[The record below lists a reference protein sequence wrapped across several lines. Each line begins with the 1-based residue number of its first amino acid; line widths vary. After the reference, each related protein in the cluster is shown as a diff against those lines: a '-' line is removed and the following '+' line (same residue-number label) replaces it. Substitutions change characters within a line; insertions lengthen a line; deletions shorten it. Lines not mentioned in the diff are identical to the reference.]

1 MRSILITGGAGFIG
15 SHVIRHFVS
24 KYPEYKIINLDVLSY
39 AADLTRL
46 HDIENQINY
55 SFVKG
60 SINDFSL
67 VNKIF
72 HEYKI
77 DSIINLA
84 AESHVDQSILDPG
97 KFADTN
103 ILGTLNL
110 LNISNK
116 YSETREIKRFY
127 HISTDEVYGDLGDKG
142 VFTETSPY
150 KPKSP
155 YSASKAS
162 ADHLVRAFHHTYN
175 LPILIS
181 CCSNNYGPDQHEE
194 KLIPMTIKKIINKQ
208 NIPIYGDGQNI
219 RDWIFVKDHVN
230 AIDEIFHKGKTG
242 ETYNIGSDNE
252 IKNLSL
258 VHQIIDICDKKM
270 DNKEG
275 ESAKLI
281 SFVSDRLGHDF
292 RYAIDNTKII
302 NEIGWNP
309 ATDFKKGLEDTINA
323 YFTKFNI

>member
-1 MRSILITGGAGFIG
+1 MKSILITGGAGFIG
-15 SHVIRHFVS
+15 SHVVRHFVS
-24 KYPEYKIINLDVLSY
+24 KYPQYKIVNLDILSY
-39 AADLTRL
+39 AADLKRL
-46 HDIENQINY
+46 EDIEGQENY

-60 SINDFSL
+60 DINDFDL

-72 HEYKI
+72 QNHNI
-77 DSIINLA
+77 DSVINLA
-84 AESHVDQSILDPG
+84 AESHVDQSIIDPN
-97 KFADTN
+97 KFAETN

-110 LNISNK
+110 LNVSNK
-116 YSETREIKRFY
+116 YWEEKNLKRFY

-142 VFTETSPY
+142 VFKESSPY

-162 ADHLVRAFHHTYN
+162 ADHLVRAFYHTYS

-194 KLIPMTIKKIINKQ
+194 KLIPMTIKNIINQK

-230 AIDEIFHKGKTG
+230 AIDDIFHKGIIG
-242 ETYNIGSDNE
+242 ETYNIGSNNE
-252 IKNLSL
+252 IKNLDL
-258 VHQIIDICDKKM
+258 IHQIIDICDEKM
-270 DNKEG
+270 NNTRG

-281 SFVSDRLGHDF
+281 RFVEDRLGHDF
-292 RYAIDNTKII
+292 RYAIDNTKIA

-309 ATDFKKGLEDTINA
+309 STEFKIGLEDTINA
-323 YFTKFNI
+323 YFTKFII